1 MYEILSVQNYCT
13 KPVLDINTEPI
24 TNKPD
29 SQNYGFG
36 LTSVKKIVKKYRGD
50 ITYCEENNYFFVN
63 IMFEIPNIPE

>member
-13 KPVLDINTEPI
+13 ESVLDTNPELV

-29 SQNYGFG
+29 SQNHGFG
-36 LTSVKKIVKKYRGD
+36 LTSVKKIVRKYVGD

-63 IMFEIPNIPE
+63 IMFEMPFIP